1 MIPQVHL
8 TPKRPITR
16 TQTETRAFPLNEADM
31 PKGDGTPES
40 IHKIIAFLQV
50 EKSKRYIRTAASTYC
65 NIYAYDYACLM
76 GAYLPR
82 VFWTADAIKEM
93 NFTPVYG
100 KTLTEMNANALYDW
114 FKSRSADFGWREV
127 TTTEAQ
133 QLANQGK
140 CVIMVAANK
149 NRARSGHI
157 VAVVP
162 ETDKVKSVGASGII
176 IQPVMS
182 QAGAVN
188 KRYFCS
194 KWWDGHETKR
204 IYVWEH

>member
-1 MIPQVHL
+1 MIPKVHL

-40 IHKIIAFLQV
+40 IHKIIEFLQV

-65 NIYAYDYACLM
+65 NIYAYDFACLM

-82 VFWTADAIKEM
+82 VFWTADAIKEL
-93 NFTPVYG
+93 NFVPSYG
-100 KTLTEMNANALYDW
+100 KTLVEMNANALYDW
-114 FKSRSADFGWREV
+114 FKSRSAEFGWREV
-127 TTTEAQ
+127 NTTEAQ

-140 CVIMVAANK
+140 CVIAVAANL
-149 NRARSGHI
+149 NRSKSGHI

-162 ETDKVKSVGASGII
+162 ETSTVKSIGASGTII
-176 IQPVMS
+176 YPVMS
-182 QAGAVN
+182 QAGRVN

-194 KWWDGHETKR
+194 KWWNGHERLR
-204 IYVWEH
+204 IYVSEQ

>member
-1 MIPQVHL
+1 MIPQIHL
-8 TPKRPITR
+8 TPKRLITR
-16 TQTETRAFPLNEADM
+16 AQTDTRAFPLNEENM
-31 PKGDGTPES
+31 PKGDGTPAS
-40 IHKIIAFLQV
+40 IHKIIAFLEV

-82 VFWTADAIKEM
+82 VFWTADAIKEP
-93 NFTPVYG
+93 NFVPVYG
-100 KTLTEMNANALYDW
+100 KTLIEMNANALYDW
-114 FKSRSADFGWREV
+114 FKTRSAEFGWREV
-127 TTTEAQ
+127 NTTEAQ

-188 KRYFCS
+188 KRYFNS
-194 KWWDGHETKR
+194 KWWDGHEAKR